1 VDFPVVLRRLDKY
14 QASKYSFAGGALLL
28 ICLPVFLSPLLASE
42 ILIFAIFA
50 LGYNILLGY
59 GGEMSFGHAAYFGLG
74 AYGVI
79 LTAYVIPNIYVAI
92 LAGVALATV
101 AGVVFGWL
109 SLQRRGIYFSMITL
123 ALAQMI
129 YLTFFQ
135 ATELTGGSNGRS
147 FPDVSGAFGP
157 LVPGQGGLVFYL
169 FAVLVFLATL
179 FIVRRIIRS
188 PFGRIL
194 IAIRENSD
202 RAEALGYDVK
212 RILFVAFVFTS
223 IIGGF
228 AGVMYGILFSFVS
241 PNVLFWLTSGEVV
254 LMTIIGG
261 VGTLGGPLI
270 GATIYILLSDSLT
283 DFFNF
288 WEIPFGI
295 IIIAVVIFA
304 PKGLYGIYLDYV
316 SEEQNGYTVRR
327 LFDRFR
333 EQLNELAGRK

>member
-1 VDFPVVLRRLDKY
+1 MEVPSPLRRLDEF
-14 QASKYSFAGGALLL
+14 QASRYSFAGGALLL
-28 ICLPVFLSPLLASE
+28 ICLPIFLSPLLASE
-42 ILIFAIFA
+42 ILIFATFA

-74 AYGVI
+74 AYGMI
-79 LTAYVIPNIYVAI
+79 LTAYTIPNIYVAI
-92 LAGVALATV
+92 AAGLALATI
-101 AGVVFGWL
+101 AGILFGWL

-123 ALAQMI
+123 AFAQMI
-129 YLTFFQ
+129 YLIAFQ

-147 FPDVSGAFGP
+147 FPDVTGAFGP
-157 LVPGQGGLVFYL
+157 LVPGNGGLVFYL
-169 FAVLVFLATL
+169 FAVLVFIATFL
-179 FIVRRIIRS
+179 IVRRIIRS

-194 IAIRENSD
+194 VAIRENSD

-212 RILFVAFVFTS
+212 RILFVAFVFS
-223 IIGGF
+223 SVISGF

-270 GATIYILLSDSLT
+270 GATIYSLLSDSLT

-304 PKGLYGIYLDYV
+304 PNGLYGIYLDYV
-316 SEEQNGYTVRR
+316 SEEQHGYNVRR
-327 LFDRFR
+327 LFDRIR
-333 EQLNELAGRK
+333 EQLNDLTERK